1 VNYEFSPEVRF
12 VLSRARV
19 EAQAL
24 KHDYV
29 GTEHMLL
36 ALVRQEKGG
45 AAMMLAR
52 AGITEEAVAVQIRAL
67 VREGRSEAA
76 TGELP
81 YTSRGKKTL
90 EFAMAAARAM
100 RSRQVDTEHLLIGLL
115 KEEKGIAAQ
124 VLNYL
129 GLTLSVAGTLLG
141 RKGEALTDLAD
152 AGMRRRLELYSPI
165 PRKRAGPQFRVR
177 IDDAADKSIYEQIIA
192 QTQEGVATGELK
204 PGDRLLAVRQLADE
218 LDIAPGTVARAYSEL
233 ERLGVVVTDGA
244 RGTRVAEPQQR
255 RVADNDRPETLIGL
269 MRPVAVAAFH
279 LGASSDEL
287 RAALE
292 QAMAGIYEA

>member
-1 VNYEFSPEVRF
+1 MNYDFSSELRF
-12 VLSRARV
+12 VLGRARI

-24 KHDYV
+24 RHDYI

-36 ALVRQEKGG
+36 ALVRQRRGG
-45 AAMMLAR
+45 AAEMLTH
-52 AGITEEAVAVQIRAL
+52 AGITEEEVDAQIRAL
-67 VREGRSEAA
+67 VPKGKGDLAS
-76 TGELP
+76 GELP

-100 RSRQVDTEHLLIGLL
+100 RSQQVDTEHLLLGLL
-115 KEEKGIAAQ
+115 KEEKGIGAQ
-124 VLNYL
+124 VLNRL
-129 GLTLSVAGTLLG
+129 GLTLAVASAMLG
-141 RKGEALTDLAD
+141 RKGEAFLMD
-152 AGMRRRLELYSPI
+152 AEMPGRSGMYPSMPKKREG
-165 PRKRAGPQFRVR
+165 PRFRVR
-177 IDDAADKSIYEQIIA
+177 IDDASDKSIYEQIIA
-192 QTQEGVATGELK
+192 QTQEAVATGALK

-244 RGTRVAEPQQR
+244 RGTRVADPQQK

-287 RAALE
+287 RGALE
-292 QAMAGIYEA
+292 QAMAGIYPA